1 MGNSMCCINNDLKN
15 SKSSIDIYKHD
26 PSEIYGD
33 YGDWTLEK
41 WIDKYK
47 NGNTIKVA
55 FPDGNEIQCHFKIF
69 LKEKCFELSLDNK
82 VRIIKFNDIN
92 CILHRNSC
100 ESLLESEQNL
110 LKSPKVIGIRLI
122 STLKAI
128 AFAMDSP
135 AEARMFYEFIE
146 KYCLNDL

>member
-1 MGNSMCCINNDLKN
+1 MGNGLCCINDFNN
-15 SKSSIDIYKHD
+15 NKSNIDIYPY
-26 PSEIYGD
+26 PSQEKYD
-33 YGDWTLEK
+33 EYDNWTLET

-47 NGNTIKVA
+47 NGNTIRVA
-55 FPDGNEIQCHFKIF
+55 FPDGNEIQCYFKIF
-69 LKEKCFELSLDNK
+69 LNEKCFELSLDNK
-82 VRIIKFNDIN
+82 VRVIKFNDIK
-92 CILHRNSC
+92 CVLHRNSC

-135 AEARMFYEFIE
+135 GEERMFYEFIK
-146 KYCLNDL
+146 KYCLTA